1 MEGIAVLRG
10 LGWALCAAALAAC
23 ANVPKEST
31 SAPEITPGTGGLV
44 EFQSGARCFGV
55 ADDPNQGLIS
65 GGCAATQSD
74 TVAAFLTLG
83 YRFPAEEQV
92 LLISTVMGSLEIQ
105 QSGLLQCVLPG
116 IAGTACRWVVK
127 KVFESTPLNAGE
139 DEEVRRRD
147 AEWDACKDTD
157 RCADPTMDDSRKR
170 YQDRERERMQGA
182 GGQMSGNGGQMMGSG
197 GQMTGS
203 GGSGSG
209 GSGSGGSGFGGS
221 GSGGSGG
228 SGSGGSGGSGDGGS
242 GGSGSGGSGGSGDG
256 GSGGSGAGGS
266 GGWGGS
272 GASGGWGGSGGWGDP
287 GGSWEGGGGFEP
299 PPEEPF

>member
-1 MEGIAVLRG
+1 V
-10 LGWALCAAALAAC
+10 LCAGALAAC
-23 ANVPKEST
+23 ANVPKDSAET
-31 SAPEITPGTGGLV
+31 TAPEIAPGTGGLV

-55 ADDPNQGLIS
+55 ADDPNQGFVS
-65 GGCAATQSD
+65 GDCAATASD
-74 TVAAFLTLG
+74 AVAAFLTLG
-83 YRFPAEEQV
+83 YRYPAEEQV
-92 LLISTVMGSLEIQ
+92 LLISTVMGSLQLEVQ
-105 QSGLLQCVLPG
+105 QTGLLQCVTPG
-116 IAGTACRWVVK
+116 IAGMACRWVVK

-139 DEEVRRRD
+139 DEEVRRRN
-147 AEWDACKDTD
+147 AAWDACKDTD
-157 RCADPTMDDSRKR
+157 RCEDPAMDDSRKR

-182 GGQMSGNGGQMMGSG
+182 GGQMSGSGGQMPGNGGQMM
-197 GQMTGS
+197 GS

-221 GSGGSGG
+221 GGSGAGGSGGSGAGGSGGSGAGGSGGSGEGGSGG
-228 SGSGGSGGSGDGGS
+228 SGSGGS
-242 GGSGSGGSGGSGDG
+242 
-256 GSGGSGAGGS
+256 GGS